1 MAFSNLV
8 PGSESNR
15 ANSLN
20 SNIHNQIDLTPTPH
34 VMEYIG
40 DEVSAAGYRLCG
52 VNTHIADRHSALS
65 LIEQA
70 CKRASLVLIGSS
82 TAQYLRS
89 IELDALMASATPLVL
104 IVPDIRGR
112 HAVPD
117 IAASIHRQLGMLE

>member
-52 VNTHIADRHSALS
+52 VSTHIADRHNALS

-70 CKRASLVLIGSS
+70 CERASLVLIGSS
-82 TAQYLRS
+82 TAEYLS
-89 IELDALMASATPLVL
+89 NTELNALMASTATSVLV
-104 IVPDIRGR
+104 VPDIRGR

-117 IAASIHRQLGMLE
+117 IANLIHRQLSMLE